1 MKISILLPVYN
12 DTKNLIN
19 LVENINLLYGKKE
32 NIELNYF
39 IINDGSNS
47 SISTFFQNESN
58 VTILDLKSNQ
68 GNQKAIY
75 VGLSY
80 LNDKNY
86 EFDFLVIMDSD
97 GEDNPKHIINLLNK
111 AEQNKEK
118 IIFASRSE
126 RKEGVLF
133 KIFYFFYKII
143 FKILT
148 GKKINFGNFSCMSK
162 NIIKSIITL
171 PMIDVH
177 YPSAIIKSK
186 FEYLTIPLEKGK
198 RYDGKSSMDIINFIL
213 HAMKSLAVFNEQ
225 IITRFLIF
233 SFMSIIICTLSIFLV
248 VIYKMTE
255 PLLLAGWSTNVVIGF
270 SIIGLIFL
278 FMFFSCLLVLI
289 NKNTFIQN
297 SNYDYK
303 DLIKEISK
311 KK

>member
-12 DTKNLIN
+12 DTKSLIN

-47 SISTFFQNESN
+47 SISKFFQNESN

-97 GEDNPKHIINLLNK
+97 GEDNPKHITNLLNK

-126 RKEGVLF
+126 RKEGFLF

-171 PMIDVH
+171 PMIDIH

-225 IITRFLIF
+225 IITRILVF
-233 SFMSIIICTLSIFLV
+233 SFMSIIICTLSIFSV

-270 SIIGLIFL
+270 SIIGMIFL

-297 SNYDYK
+297 SNSDYK

>member
-1 MKISILLPVYN
+1 
-12 DTKNLIN
+12 
-19 LVENINLLYGKKE
+19 
-32 NIELNYF
+32 
-39 IINDGSNS
+39 
-47 SISTFFQNESN
+47 
-58 VTILDLKSNQ
+58 
-68 GNQKAIY
+68 
-75 VGLSY
+75 
-80 LNDKNY
+80 
-86 EFDFLVIMDSD
+86 
-97 GEDNPKHIINLLNK
+97 
-111 AEQNKEK
+111 
-118 IIFASRSE
+118 
-126 RKEGVLF
+126 
-133 KIFYFFYKII
+133 
-143 FKILT
+143 
-148 GKKINFGNFSCMSK
+148 MSK